1 MLTGQETP
9 HPFPLSERL
18 GPDALYVAREADER
32 RFEQWLTYVPKGLA
46 PSCALV
52 GRANSGKSTFLQR
65 FFNRLWQQRRNVVP
79 FYFALPAAR
88 IWLPNLAEQF
98 FRAFASQYL
107 AFRVNKPDR
116 VTQGYDF
123 NEIVQMAEAHQLN
136 AMAEDARRLQ
146 QLAGGGRAEQ
156 MAELAFGAPHRYAV
170 LYEMPVVVLLDQFQ
184 RLDHVVT
191 GDANRQICD
200 GQAATLFEPW
210 LTSKHAPMLLTVS
223 RRGRQAKMMDAL
235 LCSGAVTLYDWN
247 PCLSF
252 EEGLEAVFRYAQA
265 YDVGLTNESALLL
278 NSITQGDGWTI
289 AQVVRRA
296 AREGRDLD
304 QTPAVKQAVTRV
316 FCERDEVLAQAWM
329 LDFEHSGLDMDD
341 PLNRELMFVFSDRP
355 GKDWSVAQ
363 LLQHLERDDS
373 LADAVQTRLEMLQR
387 AGFIL
392 ATPRHR
398 VYQGHRDPTLQLV
411 LHQRFAGDRDPVDVL
426 DGVYQRRLNSLSK
439 HYATLESL
447 LNKVSPRFA
456 ALQLGYDMRER
467 GRFLLREYFQH
478 LDDEPAFEVDR
489 VFWRYVAEKRIGDKC
504 RFDLKITDNSGR
516 VLLVDVVCGE
526 RWVDVDTVQDFLAR
540 IRFFREAEGT
550 AETLAGFFSLEG
562 FSPNAL
568 ALCAEHQIGVTTQLR
583 YCRTDWREA
592 AGLQSTFS

>member
-1 MLTGQETP
+1 MLSGQEP
-9 HPFPLSERL
+9 QRLFPLSERL
-18 GPDALYVAREADER
+18 GPDALYVAREADAR
-32 RFEQWLTYVPKGLA
+32 RFEQWLAFVPKGLA
-46 PSCALV
+46 PSCAIV

-65 FFNRLWQQRRNVVP
+65 FYNRLWQQREACVP
-79 FYFALPAAR
+79 FYFAFPAAR
-88 IWLPNLAEQF
+88 TWLPNLAEQF
-98 FRAFASQYL
+98 FRAFAAQYL
-107 AFRVNKPDR
+107 AFRFNKPER
-116 VTQGYDF
+116 VTQGYDT
-123 NEIVQMAEAHQLN
+123 NEIVQMAEAHQLT

-146 QLAGGGRAEQ
+146 HMAGGARGEQ
-156 MAELAFGAPHRYAV
+156 MAELAFGAPHRYSV
-170 LYEMPVVVLLDQFQ
+170 LYGLPVVVLLDQFQ

-191 GDANRQICD
+191 GDAHRQILD
-200 GQAATLFEPW
+200 GDAAALFEPW
-210 LTSKHAPMLLTVS
+210 LTSKHAPTLLTLS
-223 RRGRQAKMMDAL
+223 RRGRQGKMMDGL
-235 LCSGAVTLYDWN
+235 LRNGAVTLYDWH

-296 AREGRDLD
+296 ARDGRDLD
-304 QTPAVKQAVTRV
+304 QTPAVKQAVARV
-316 FCERDEVLAQAWM
+316 FCERDEVLAQSWM
-329 LDFEHSGLDMDD
+329 LDFDQSGLDMDD
-341 PLNRELMFVFSDRP
+341 ALNRNLMFVFSDRP
-355 GKDWSVAQ
+355 GKDWSIPQ
-363 LLQHLERDDS
+363 LLQQLELDED
-373 LADAVQTRLEMLQR
+373 LADAVQTRLDMLQR

-411 LHQRFAGDRDPVDVL
+411 LHQRFAGDRDPVEIL
-426 DGVYQRRLNSLSK
+426 DGVFQRRLKSLSK
-439 HYATLESL
+439 HYLTLESL

-478 LDDEPAFEVDR
+478 LDDEPPFEVDR

-504 RFDLKITDNSGR
+504 RFDLKITDTRGR

-583 YCRTDWREA
+583 YCRTEWHES
-592 AGLQSTFS
+592 AGLQNAIN